1 MKYWI
6 YVTIITILFIIW
18 VEYSIGGIL
27 FRPNSSGK
35 YYMNISSLINYLLN
49 PLFNKF
55 LWNISVLDVNYIF
68 IIIMSSLIYKYI
80 LY

>member
-1 MKYWI
+1 MKYWLYI
-6 YVTIITILFIIW
+6 TIITILFIIW
-18 VEYSIGGIL
+18 IEYSIGGIL

-35 YYMNISSLINYLLN
+35 YSINISSLINYLLN

-55 LWNISVLDVNYIF
+55 LWNKSLLDVNYIF
-68 IIIMSSLIYKYI
+68 IIIITSLIYRYI

>member
-6 YVTIITILFIIW
+6 YLTIITILFIIW
-18 VEYSIGGIL
+18 VEYSVGGIL
-27 FRPNSSGK
+27 FRQNSSGK
-35 YYMNISSLINYLLN
+35 YAMNISSLINYLFN

-55 LWNISVLDVNYIF
+55 LWHTSLLDVNYIF
-68 IIIMSSLIYKYI
+68 IIILSSLIYKYI

>member
-1 MKYWI
+1 MKYCK
-6 YVTIITILFIIW
+6 YVTIITILFIFW
-18 VEYSIGGIL
+18 VEYSIGGKL

-55 LWNISVLDVNYIF
+55 LWNISVLVVNYIF